1 MQREDFEQQ
10 LTALL
15 RDAGPDTVA
24 ELTDTAIAYWN
35 GERVVYADVSAEGT
49 GGLAGEFELDARRW
63 TMERLACRL
72 ADRPRIE
79 RTPRSAGRDIN
90 DRRRQIRLFS
100 PAQSG
105 CAGCA
110 R

>member
-1 MQREDFEQQ
+1 MQREDFEEQ

-35 GERVVYADVSAEGT
+35 GERLIYADVSAEGT

-63 TMERLACRL
+63 TEWKGWLAGWLTDPVLSVR
-72 ADRPRIE
+72 
-79 RTPRSAGRDIN
+79 RD
-90 DRRRQIRLFS
+90 L
-100 PAQSG
+100 PGGA
-105 CAGCA
+105 
-110 R
+110 